1 MLNKNI
7 VQRNW
12 KNLYILTIIILPFI
26 LYFNTVYYDYAVD
39 DIPLIKSNPVINH
52 GFNHLNDV
60 LTKSTFYGYYHQ
72 NYGVYRPFTMLSFAI
87 ETQFFGLTP
96 GVSHFFN
103 ILFYSFTCLMLF
115 IVLNNIFGEK
125 YRLII
130 FISTVIFIVHP
141 LHVEVVANIK
151 SRDEIFALLFGL
163 LLPLHF
169 LNLYHHKRKVKYFIF
184 SVLCFILGI
193 FSKENALFF
202 IVIFP
207 FYIYLK
213 GDYRIKKIIILLPGY
228 IAGAA
233 LLFLARYFFL
243 ESIPAQQISET
254 NTLLH
259 AGLFI
264 EKLCTCCYIFLFNC
278 KQIVFPYPLSWDY
291 DYRQIDVQSNF
302 IFILMAFLF
311 VGFLIYLTLK
321 GLLNRN
327 IQGIFGLMFLFS
339 LLPYSHLL
347 IKIPVNTA
355 DRFLFVPSIILS
367 AVPIFCYNDI
377 NKKSILVKKL
387 LYLFCLTIIVLYA
400 FLTINQSFVW
410 KDTLTVYKYGTES
423 APNSFYTHKSYG
435 LWLSNLADSSNSKE
449 EINYLYNQAAISFSK
464 SLEIYP
470 AQQDIWYMKGRCS
483 YLTNNYDE
491 ARNAYLISVERFTKQ
506 KIESLYSLGS
516 LFEKIRNYDSSLIY
530 YLKAATLDSSF
541 KNVYGSIGRIYL
553 YKNDLSNSSIYLSK
567 SLKQDSTDFS
577 TLSNIG
583 GLYYYNHDYDK
594 AIHYYLKSTYYSR
607 NDCSVYKNIG
617 ACWYQKKN
625 FKKALEYY
633 NLSYKCNP
641 ENDVLMIINSL
652 KKY

>member
-1 MLNKNI
+1 
-7 VQRNW
+7 
-12 KNLYILTIIILPFI
+12 
-26 LYFNTVYYDYAVD
+26 
-39 DIPLIKSNPVINH
+39 
-52 GFNHLNDV
+52 

-96 GVSHFFN
+96 GISHFIN
-103 ILFYSFTCLMLF
+103 LLFYSLTCLMLF
-115 IVLNNIFGEK
+115 IVLNSIFGER
-125 YRLII
+125 YRLIV
-130 FISTVIFIVHP
+130 FIATLIYIVHP
-141 LHVEVVANIK
+141 IHVEVVANIK

-163 LLPLHF
+163 LFPLYF
-169 LNLYHHKRKVKYFIF
+169 LNLYHQKRDLKYFIF

-207 FYIYLK
+207 IYIYLI
-213 GDYRIKKIIILLPGY
+213 DNYRIRKVIILFFGY
-228 IAGAA
+228 LAGAA

-243 ESIPAQQISET
+243 ESIPAQQLSET

-259 AGLFI
+259 TVTFI
-264 EKLCTCCYIFLFNC
+264 EKVCTRCYLFLFNC
-278 KQIVFPYPLSWDY
+278 KQIIFPYPLSWDY
-291 DYRQIDVQSNF
+291 DYKEIAVQHNY
-302 IFILMAFLF
+302 IFIILAFLLA
-311 VGFLIYLTLK
+311 GSIIYLTIK
-321 GLLNRN
+321 GLLYKN
-327 IQGIFGLMFLFS
+327 IQWIFSLIFLVS

-367 AVPIFCYNDI
+367 TIPIFCYNYI
-377 NKKSILVKKL
+377 NKRSFLLNKL
-387 LYLFCLTIIVLYA
+387 LYLFCLTLIVLYA
-400 FLTINQSFVW
+400 FLTINQCNVW

-435 LWLSNLADSSNSKE
+435 LWISNLADSSSSKE
-449 EINYLYNQAAISFSK
+449 EKSYLYNQAAISFTK

-470 AQQDIWYMKGRCS
+470 AQQDIWYMKGRCL

-516 LFEKIRNYDSSLIY
+516 LFERIRNYDSSLIY
-530 YLKAATLDSSF
+530 YLKAAKHDSTF
-541 KNVYGSIGRIYL
+541 KNVYGAIGRIYL
-553 YKNDLSNSSIYLSK
+553 YKNDLNNASIYLSK

-594 AIHYYLKSTYYSR
+594 AINYYLKSSYYNR
-607 NDCSVYKNIG
+607 NDCSIYKNIG
-617 ACWYQKKN
+617 ACWYQKK
-625 FKKALEYY
+625 KYKEALEYY
-633 NLSYKCNP
+633 NLSYKCKP
-641 ENDVLMIINSL
+641 ENDVLTIITSL